1 LEFDNDLLPESL
13 FEKALNQLD
22 DNLSK
27 NEIIE
32 LVDFFNKV
40 YYKDLDIKNEL
51 KTFLDRF
58 I

>member
-1 LEFDNDLLPESL
+1 MEFDNDLLPESL